1 MRTTMSLQNIQDRED
16 ALDAEALEQER
27 VENQQRA
34 ILATWFD
41 EDKIEK
47 IIEEN
52 RLNLAQATK

>member
-1 MRTTMSLQNIQDRED
+1 MSLQNIQDRED